1 MIGRPWELR
10 RYDSIDVMDAVGS
23 NIVVCQRSGDLLRII
38 PRVHEDINEEWL
50 ADKSRHAPVDGLK
63 RQRLTVPLLRPSSDS
78 HLQECDWEDA
88 LISVAQAINHVEPN
102 RIVAIVGPH
111 TDAETMVSI
120 KDLLNLIGSENVFV
134 HTDSDVDPT
143 CGPKSADLDF
153 RSNYLFN
160 TGIGDIEKS
169 DFVLLV
175 GTNPR
180 LEAPLLNARIRKS
193 WRNNWIN
200 DIAVIGPK
208 DLDLLYD
215 YEWLG
220 DDMAALHAIASGKHP
235 INKRISSAKN
245 PIIVVGQQIL
255 RSNEPSNAY
264 DLVKC
269 ISDKFGAKLN
279 VLHSNASQVAAFDL
293 GFRPDSQLEIDDNG
307 EPAVIWLFG
316 VDDSKIKIPKNCFL
330 IYQVIIDNSS
340 LIC

>member
-1 MIGRPWELR
+1 
-10 RYDSIDVMDAVGS
+10 MDAVGS
-23 NIVVCQRSGDLLRII
+23 NIVICQRSGDLLRII
-38 PRVHEDINEEWL
+38 PRIHEDINEEWL

-63 RQRLTVPLLRPSSDS
+63 RQRLTTPLLRPSSDS

-102 RIVAIVGPH
+102 RISAIVGPH
-111 TDAETMVSI
+111 TDAETMVAV

-134 HTDSDVDPT
+134 HIDSDIDPT
-143 CGPKSADLDF
+143 SGPKSDDLDF

-160 TGIGDIEKS
+160 TGIANIENC

-200 DIAVIGPK
+200 NIALIGPK

-220 DDMAALHAIASGKHP
+220 DDVSALKSIADGNNA
-235 INKRISSAKN
+235 INKIMSSAKN
-245 PIIVVGQQIL
+245 PIIIVGQQIL
-255 RSNEPSNAY
+255 SQNNQHSNAY
-264 DLVKC
+264 DLVKY
-269 ISDKFGAKLN
+269 ISQKFGTQLN

-293 GFRPDSQLEIDDNG
+293 GFRPDSQLRLDDNG

-316 VDDSKIKIPKNCFL
+316 VDDSRITIPKNCFL
-330 IYQVIIDNSS
+330 IYQVFNNYY
-340 LIC
+340 